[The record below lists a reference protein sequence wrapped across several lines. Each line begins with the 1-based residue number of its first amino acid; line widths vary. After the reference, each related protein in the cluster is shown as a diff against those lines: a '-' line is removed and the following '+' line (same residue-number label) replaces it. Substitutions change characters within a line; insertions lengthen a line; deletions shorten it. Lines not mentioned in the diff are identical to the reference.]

1 MKYLRRFG
9 SFLLWYI
16 IFLMLHLPKTIPA
29 WILLVLYFWLKIP
42 LLLWISLVIFG
53 VYAIAI
59 FFRMLIFGWTIPYG
73 IKKMGKTDLVK
84 QGENK
89 NPYSVQGNQYAE
101 MLKKKKEE
109 IIDDELPEENFSEDN
124 AENNPHEEY

>member
-1 MKYLRRFG
+1 
-9 SFLLWYI
+9 
-16 IFLMLHLPKTIPA
+16 MLHLPKTIPA

-53 VYAIAI
+53 VYAVAI

-101 MLKKKKEE
+101 MLKKKKGE
-109 IIDDELPEENFSEDN
+109 IIDDKLPEENFYEDN
-124 AENNPHEEY
+124 EEYILSKDD